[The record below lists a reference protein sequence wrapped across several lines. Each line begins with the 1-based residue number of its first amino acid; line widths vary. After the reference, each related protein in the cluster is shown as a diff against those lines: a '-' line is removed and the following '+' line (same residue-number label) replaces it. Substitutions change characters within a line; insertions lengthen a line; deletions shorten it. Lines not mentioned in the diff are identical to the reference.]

1 MSTPTQE
8 APSRPAATP
17 DPSVAGIPFSRL
29 VRAEL
34 RKLVDTRAGFWL
46 LIVIAVAAAAVIALM
61 LFFADAP
68 ALSFLNFLAT
78 TGTPLGV
85 LLPVLGI
92 LTVTTEWSQRTG
104 LVTFTLEPRRSRVV
118 GAKLVAGVIASAA
131 FFALATVVAALA
143 TVLAEAGF
151 DGPGSWDSAG
161 LIVANIGL
169 LVLVSM
175 LQGIGFGMLIM
186 NTPAAIVA
194 FFVLPTIW
202 NILGYTVSWLEE
214 PAEWL
219 DLNRTTVPLTTGS
232 SLSGEQWAQLAVSSG
247 VWVALPLALGILRL
261 LRREVK

>member
-1 MSTPTQE
+1 MNTVTSQ
-8 APSRPAATP
+8 APLRRSAEP
-17 DPSVAGIPFSRL
+17 DPSVSGIPFSRL

-46 LIVIAVAAAAVIALM
+46 LVAIAVAASAVIALM
-61 LFFADAP
+61 LFFADA
-68 ALSFLNFLAT
+68 AELSFLNFMAA

-92 LTVTTEWSQRTG
+92 LAVTTEWSQRTG
-104 LVTFTLEPRRSRVV
+104 LVTFTLEPRRSRIVA
-118 GAKLVAGVIASAA
+118 AKLLAGLILSAM
-131 FFALATVVAALA
+131 FFVLATVVAAAASL
-143 TVLAEAGF
+143 LAEAAF

-169 LVLVSM
+169 LVAISV

-186 NTPAAIVA
+186 NTPAAIVLL
-194 FFVLPTIW
+194 FVLPTIW
-202 NILGYTVSWLEE
+202 NVLGFTVSWLEE

-219 DLNRTTVPLTTGS
+219 DLNRTSIPLTTGS
-232 SLSGEQWAQLAVSSG
+232 SLSGEQWAQLAVSCG
-247 VWVALPLALGILRL
+247 VWVALPLALGIVRL